1 MNGESEK
8 AESFRRYAEY
18 YDLIYQD
25 KDYSQEC
32 DFVEEVFQKFPS
44 RPVKTI
50 LDGGCG
56 TGGHAILL
64 AERGYEVT
72 GIDRSEIMI
81 KRAKEK
87 LKDNLKLDFQITDLR
102 QLDLGRKF
110 DACVCMFAVMNYVT
124 QTEDLLKALSNIRRH
139 LEKDSLFIFDFWN
152 GLAVLR
158 ILPSERV
165 KIVEDKQK
173 RIIRITRPE
182 LDAFNHI
189 CKVHYHLLINQG
201 NTLVG
206 EIKETHIIRYFF
218 PQEIKHYLRDCGFE
232 VLRIC
237 PFLDLDG
244 KVDENV
250 WNIAAVAK
258 AM

>member
-1 MNGESEK
+1 MKPFEK
-8 AESFRRYAEY
+8 YAEY

-25 KDYSQEC
+25 KDYGKEC
-32 DFVEEVFQKFPS
+32 DFIKEIFQKFS
-44 RPVKTI
+44 LRPVKTI

-72 GIDRSEIMI
+72 GIDGSEIMI

-87 LKDNLKLDFQITDLR
+87 LKGSELRLSFQKMDLR
-102 QLDLGRKF
+102 ELDLSTKF
-110 DACVCMFAVMNYVT
+110 DACVCMFAVMDYVT
-124 QTEDLLKALSNIRRH
+124 ETDEVLKVLENIRRH

-165 KIVEDKQK
+165 KIVEDKEK
-173 RIIRITRPE
+173 RIIRIAQPE
-182 LDAFNHI
+182 LDALNHL
-189 CKVHYHLLINQG
+189 CRVNYHLLVNQG
-201 NTLVG
+201 NTLVD
-206 EIKETHIIRYFF
+206 EITETHVIRYYF
-218 PQEIKHYLRDCGFE
+218 PQEIAHYLRDTGFE

-237 PFLDLDG
+237 PFLDLNG
-244 KVDENV
+244 RVDENV
-250 WNIAAVAK
+250 WNIAIIARAV
-258 AM
+258 